1 MKIKLLST
9 VFATLIL
16 SMSGSVYAGPDD
28 KGKVVIEHKS
38 PSDKGKGAAEGGS
51 VELEVSVAAAMS
63 HIERHG
69 DCILPGQDEALYV
82 LGKKC
87 DGGAPPE

>member
-9 VFATLIL
+9 VIATLIL
-16 SMSGSVYAGPDD
+16 SLSSTVYAGPDD

-38 PSDKGKGAAEGGS
+38 PSDKGKGAAERGS
-51 VELEVSVAAAMS
+51 VELEVSVAAAML
-63 HIERHG
+63 HIERHD

-87 DGGAPPE
+87 DGGDPPE